1 MLLTMREKT
10 RIEAVRAVMDGRL
23 SVAEAAHVL
32 NLSERQVYRAL
43 AAAREQGL
51 DGLVH
56 GNRGRAPWNKSD
68 EALWARVL
76 RLARDRYADINDQH
90 LCELL
95 EREHSIRLH
104 PEALRRHLRA
114 AGIAPKRKRRARK
127 FRQRRERRAAA
138 GMLLQVDAS
147 RHDWLEGRGPHLT
160 LVGAKD
166 DATGEVWAQF
176 GEAESCWA
184 YLSLMRTICLSTG
197 VPLALYSDRH
207 TIFHSPREPTV
218 IEQLANQR
226 PLTQFGRA
234 MEELGVSTIKAYS
247 PQAKGRSERQWG
259 VFQARL
265 VVELRLAGAHTLR
278 EANRVLAGF
287 LPGYNRRF
295 TVPPREQAA
304 VWRKSPPAHQLDRI
318 LCLKEQR
325 VVGRDHVVSFDG
337 LALQLA
343 SERKYYSLARQR
355 VEVLQL
361 RDGSVEVHHER
372 RMVTRFTAPVI
383 ARLIRKSA
391 TVKKQVRSQ
400 PQLLT

>member
-1 MLLTMREKT
+1 MREKT
-10 RIEAVRAVMDGRL
+10 RIEAVQAVMDGRL
-23 SVAEAAHVL
+23 TVAQAATA
-32 NLSERQVYRAL
+32 LSLSGRQVYRAL

-51 DGLVH
+51 TGSVH
-56 GNRGRAPWNKSD
+56 GNRGRTPWNKSD

-76 RLARDRYADINDQH
+76 RLVRKHYTEVNDQH

-95 EREHSIRLH
+95 EREHSIRVH
-104 PEALRRHLRA
+104 PEALRRRLRG
-114 AGIAPKRKRRARK
+114 AGLPPKRKRRARK
-127 FRQRRERRAAA
+127 FRQRRERKAAA

-147 RHDWLEGRGPHLT
+147 RHDWLQGRGSHLT

-176 GEAESCWA
+176 CEAETCWA
-184 YLSLMRTICLSTG
+184 YLGLMRTIFLTAG

-207 TIFHSPREPTV
+207 TIFHSPREPTI

-234 MEELGVSTIKAYS
+234 MEGLGVSIIKAYS
-247 PQAKGRSERQWG
+247 PQAKGRIERQWG
-259 VFQARL
+259 VFQDRL
-265 VVELRLAGAHTLR
+265 VVELRLAGARTLA
-278 EANRVLAGF
+278 EANRVLDGF

-295 TVPPREQAA
+295 SVAPREQTA
-304 VWRKSPPAHQLDRI
+304 VWRKPPPARQLDRI
-318 LCLKEQR
+318 LCLKEWR

-337 LALQLA
+337 LALQIG
-343 SERKYYSLARQR
+343 SGRKFFSLARQR

-361 RDGSVEVHHER
+361 RDGSVEVHHDR
-372 RMVTRFTAPVI
+372 QAVARFTAPAI
-383 ARLIRKSA
+383 ARLIWKSA
-391 TVKKQVRSQ
+391 TAKNRLHNQ

>member
-1 MLLTMREKT
+1 MREKT
-10 RIEAVRAVMDGRL
+10 RIEAVQAVMDGRL
-23 SVAEAAHVL
+23 TIAQAATAL
-32 NLSERQVYRAL
+32 SLSERQLYRSL

-51 DGLVH
+51 TGLVH

-68 EALWARVL
+68 EALWESVL
-76 RLARDRYADINDQH
+76 RLVRERYAEVNDQH

-95 EREHSIRLH
+95 EREHSIRVH

-114 AGIAPKRKRRARK
+114 AGLAPKRKRRARK
-127 FRQRRERRAAA
+127 FRQRRERRAAS

-147 RHDWLEGRGPHLT
+147 RHDWLEGRGERLT

-176 GEAESCWA
+176 CESESCWA
-184 YLSLMRTICLSTG
+184 YLSLMRAIFLSAG
-197 VPLALYSDRH
+197 VPLSLYSDRH
-207 TIFHSPREPTV
+207 TIFHSPREPTI
-218 IEQLANQR
+218 IEQLANAR

-234 MEELGVSTIKAYS
+234 MGELGVSIIKAYS
-247 PQAKGRSERQWG
+247 PQAKGRIERQWG
-259 VFQARL
+259 VFQDRL
-265 VVELRLAGAHTLR
+265 VVELRLSGARTLE
-278 EANRVLAGF
+278 EANRVLARF

-295 TVPPREQAA
+295 SVTPREQTA

-318 LCLKEQR
+318 LCLKEWR

-337 LALQLA
+337 LALQLT
-343 SERKYYSLARQR
+343 SEKKYFSLSRQR

-372 RMVTRFTAPVI
+372 RVVTRFTAPTI
-383 ARLIRKSA
+383 ARLIRKNA
-391 TVKKQVRSQ
+391 RAQKQVA
-400 PQLLT
+400 

>member
-10 RIEAVRAVMDGRL
+10 RIEAVQAVMDGRL
-23 SVAEAAHVL
+23 TVAEAATAL

-43 AAAREQGL
+43 AAARAQGL
-51 DGLVH
+51 VGLVH
-56 GNRGRAPWNKSD
+56 GNRGRTPWNKGD
-68 EALWARVL
+68 EALWKSVL
-76 RLARDRYADINDQH
+76 RLVQKRYRDVNDRH
-90 LCELL
+90 LQELL
-95 EREHSIRLH
+95 ERDHSIRVH

-114 AGIAPKRKRRARK
+114 AGLAPKRSRRPRK

-176 GEAESCWA
+176 CEAETCWA
-184 YLSLMRTICLSTG
+184 YLGLMRAICLSSG
-197 VPLALYSDRH
+197 VPLSLYSDRH
-207 TIFHSPREPTV
+207 TIFHSPREPTIV
-218 IEQLANQR
+218 EQLANQR

-234 MEELGVSTIKAYS
+234 MEELGVSIIKAYS
-247 PQAKGRSERQWG
+247 PQAKGRIERQWG
-259 VFQARL
+259 VFQDRL
-265 VVELRLAGAHTLR
+265 VVELRLAGARTLA
-278 EANRVLAGF
+278 EANRVLGTF
-287 LPGYNRRF
+287 LPGYNRSFR
-295 TVPPREQAA
+295 VAPREQTA
-304 VWRKSPPAHQLDRI
+304 VWRRPPSAHQLDRI
-318 LCLKEQR
+318 LCLKEWR

-337 LALQLA
+337 LALQLTSA
-343 SERKYYSLARQR
+343 RKFFSLERQR

-372 RMVTRFTAPVI
+372 RMVTRFTAPAI

-391 TVKKQVRSQ
+391 MAKKQVA
-400 PQLLT
+400 

>member
-1 MLLTMREKT
+1 MLLTMSEKT
-10 RIEAVRAVMDGRL
+10 RVEAVQAIRDGRL
-23 SVAEAAHVL
+23 SVAQAAQVL

-51 DGLVH
+51 TGLVH
-56 GNRGRAPWNKSD
+56 GNRGRVPWNKAD
-68 EALWARVL
+68 EALWQSVL
-76 RLARDRYADINDQH
+76 RLVRQRYTDVNDCH
-90 LCELL
+90 LQELL
-95 EREHSIRLH
+95 ERDHSIHVH
-104 PEALRRHLRA
+104 PEALRRRLRA
-114 AGIAPKRKRRARK
+114 AGIAPKRKRRVRK

-147 RHDWLEGRGPHLT
+147 RHDWLEGRGPQLT

-176 GEAESCWA
+176 CEAETCWA
-184 YLSLMRTICLSTG
+184 SLGLMRAICLSAG

-234 MEELGVSTIKAYS
+234 MEELGVSIIKAYS
-247 PQAKGRSERQWG
+247 PQAKGRIERQWG
-259 VFQARL
+259 VFQDRL
-265 VVELRLAGAHTLR
+265 GVELRLAGVRTLE
-278 EANRVLAGF
+278 EANRVLDGF

-295 TVPPREQAA
+295 GVAPREQAV
-304 VWRKSPPAHQLDRI
+304 VWRKSPPARQLDRI
-318 LCLKEQR
+318 LCLKEWR

-337 LALQLA
+337 LALQLTSA
-343 SERKYYSLARQR
+343 RKYFSLARQR

-361 RDGSVEVHHER
+361 RDGSVEVPHGQQA
-372 RMVTRFTAPVI
+372 VSRFTALAI
-383 ARLIRKSA
+383 AKLIRKSTTA
-391 TVKKQVRSQ
+391 KKQVA
-400 PQLLT
+400 

>member
-10 RIEAVRAVMDGRL
+10 RIEAVQAVMDGRL
-23 SVAEAAHVL
+23 TVAEAATAL
-32 NLSERQVYRAL
+32 NLSGRQVYRSL
-43 AAAREQGL
+43 AAARDEGL
-51 DGLVH
+51 AGLVH
-56 GNRGRAPWNKSD
+56 GNCGRVPWNKSD
-68 EALWARVL
+68 EALWKNVL
-76 RLARDRYADINDQH
+76 RLVRQRYTDVNDQH

-95 EREHSIRLH
+95 EREYAIRVH

-114 AGIAPKRKRRARK
+114 AGIAPKRSRRARK
-127 FRQRRERRAAA
+127 FRQRRERRATA
-138 GMLLQVDAS
+138 GTLLQVDAS

-176 GEAESCWA
+176 DEAETCRA
-184 YLSLMRTICLSTG
+184 YLSLMRAIFLSAG
-197 VPLALYSDRH
+197 VPLSLYSDRH

-234 MEELGVSTIKAYS
+234 MGELGVSIIKAYS
-247 PQAKGRSERQWG
+247 PQAKGRIERQWG
-259 VFQARL
+259 VFQDRL
-265 VVELRLAGAHTLR
+265 VVELRLSGARTLA

-295 TVPPREQAA
+295 SVAPREQAA

-318 LCLKEQR
+318 LCLKEWR
-325 VVGRDHVVSFDG
+325 VVGRDHTVSFDG
-337 LALQLA
+337 LALQLT
-343 SERKYYSLARQR
+343 SERKYFSLARQR

-372 RMVTRFTAPVI
+372 RMVTRFTAPAI
-383 ARLIRKSA
+383 ARLIRRNA
-391 TVKKQVRSQ
+391 AAKKRVA
-400 PQLLT
+400 

>member
-1 MLLTMREKT
+1 MLLTMKEKT
-10 RIEAVRAVMDGRL
+10 RIEAVQAVMDGRL
-23 SVAEAAHVL
+23 DVAQAACVL

-43 AAAREQGL
+43 ASAREQGL
-51 DGLVH
+51 AGLVH

-68 EALWARVL
+68 EALWKSVL
-76 RLARDRYADINDQH
+76 RLARTRYADINDQH

-95 EREHSIRLH
+95 EREHFIQVH
-104 PEALRRHLRA
+104 PEALRRCLRA

-147 RHDWLEGRGPHLT
+147 RHDWLEGRAEHLT

-166 DATGEVWAQF
+166 DATGEVWARF
-176 GEAESCWA
+176 CESESCWS
-184 YLSLMRTICLSTG
+184 YLALMRAIFLSAG
-197 VPLALYSDRH
+197 VPLSLYSDRH
-207 TIFHSPREPTV
+207 TIFHSPREPTI

-234 MEELGVSTIKAYS
+234 MEELGVSIIKAYS
-247 PQAKGRSERQWG
+247 PQAKGRIERQWG
-259 VFQARL
+259 VFQDRL
-265 VVELRLAGAHTLR
+265 VVELRLAGARTLAD
-278 EANRVLAGF
+278 ANRLLAGF

-304 VWRKSPPAHQLDRI
+304 VWRKSPPAYQLDRI
-318 LCLKEQR
+318 LCLKESR

-337 LALQLA
+337 LALQLT
-343 SERKYYSLARQR
+343 SGRKYFSLARQR

-361 RDGSVEVHHER
+361 SDGSVEVHHEQKL
-372 RMVTRFTAPVI
+372 VTRFTAPVI
-383 ARLIRKSA
+383 ARLIRKNA
-391 TVKKQVRSQ
+391 KTQKQAA
-400 PQLLT
+400 